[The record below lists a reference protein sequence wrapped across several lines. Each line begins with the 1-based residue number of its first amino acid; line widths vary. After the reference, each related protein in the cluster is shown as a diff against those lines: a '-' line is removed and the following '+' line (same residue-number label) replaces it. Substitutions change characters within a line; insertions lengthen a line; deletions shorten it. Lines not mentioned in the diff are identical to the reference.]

1 MTEYSP
7 SVTLP
12 ADLSAL
18 GDGLEQAFTRDLAP
32 ANPRQTWRR
41 KVLVIPAALALS
53 TIGVGV
59 AAGAG
64 LFTGDQVAAGMTRN
78 LLFGDVTATCTTT
91 DRVSFDCRTTTPPPG
106 EPAPAPVSGKEPA
119 ITQNDFTGSVYP
131 FVVAITWPAGAA
143 ARTAWARTG
152 PVTPARLPSIG
163 RSSARTSSA
172 DYVAPGVRSRG

>member
-7 SVTLP
+7 SATLR

-32 ANPRQTWRR
+32 VHPRQTWRR
-41 KVLVIPAALALS
+41 KVVVIPAALALS

-59 AAGAG
+59 AAAAG

-91 DRVSFDCRTTTPPPG
+91 DSVSFDCRTTTPPPG

-119 ITQNDFTGSVYP
+119 TTQNDFTGSVYP
-131 FVVAITWPAGAA
+131 FVVGDHVAGGCRGENSVGTHWTCYAGQAA
-143 ARTAWARTG
+143 
-152 PVTPARLPSIG
+152 VDQQIIG
-163 RSSARTSSA
+163 ADFLG